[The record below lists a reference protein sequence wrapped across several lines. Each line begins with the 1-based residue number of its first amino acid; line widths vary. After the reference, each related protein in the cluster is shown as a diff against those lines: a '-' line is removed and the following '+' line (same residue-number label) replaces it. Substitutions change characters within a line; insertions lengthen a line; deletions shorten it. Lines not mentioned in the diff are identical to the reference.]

1 MIGSRHW
8 ISITAL
14 ATATVA
20 ALWLYLY
27 TGQLENPGSGT
38 SLQPDLYI
46 NQPHWTLFD
55 QQGQISKQLHASRLE
70 QWPEEDGARLTAP
83 LLDISDRKQ
92 RQWQATARHG
102 RINPDDQSILL
113 EQEVVLQREPD
124 KHGLVIRT
132 SQLRFSQNG
141 DAVETKDEVVLV
153 AGSWHFTA
161 TGLRTSLGQQRLE
174 LLNNVR
180 GRHE

>member
-1 MIGSRHW
+1 MIRSRHW
-8 ISITAL
+8 MTITAL
-14 ATATVA
+14 ATATA
-20 ALWLYLY
+20 AAVWLYLY
-27 TGQLENPGSGT
+27 TGQLEDHRSGT

-46 NQPHWTLFD
+46 DQPHWTLFN
-55 QQGQISKQLHASRLE
+55 QQGRVSKQLYADRLE
-70 QWPEEDGARLTAP
+70 QWPDENGARLTEP

-92 RQWQATARHG
+92 RPWQATARHG

-113 EQEVVLQREPD
+113 EQDVVLQREPD
-124 KHGLVIRT
+124 KHGLVIT
-132 SQLRFSQNG
+132 TGQLRFTQNG
-141 DAVETKDEVVLV
+141 DTVETEDEVVLNT
-153 AGSWHFTA
+153 GSWQFTA